1 MTLDSLS
8 SLPVRRKFAIYGLLV
23 PFIAAGVSI
32 AASAQDSLQAAYQR
46 CFRVGVAINK
56 AQVEGK
62 DPRGEAII
70 AKEFNSISP
79 ENVLKW
85 KAIHPKLGV
94 YDFVPADAYVAFG
107 EQHKMLIIGHTL
119 VWHEA
124 VPDWVFQDP
133 NGKPL
138 SRQALLDRMHEHILT
153 IVGRYK
159 GRIRGWDVVNEALA
173 DDGSLRDTPWRK
185 IIGDDYVEKA
195 FEFAHEADPDAE
207 LYYNDYLLEKSE
219 KRRGALVLLAH
230 LREKGIQVAA
240 VGLQGHYS
248 LEWPSTTELDAAIT
262 DFAKAGFKVSITELD
277 VDVLPRANTPLGAAD
292 VKASAKHSESI
303 DPYPDA
309 LPGRMQQALATR
321 YADLFRVLIAHPSTV
336 ERVTFWGVTDANS
349 WLNNWPVKG
358 RTNYPLLFDR
368 TGKRKPAYEAVI
380 NVANE
385 ARANK

>member
-1 MTLDSLS
+1 MTLYSLS
-8 SLPVRRKFAIYGLLV
+8 SLPARRKLAIYGLLV
-23 PFIAAGVSI
+23 PFIAVGVSI

-138 SRQALLDRMHEHILT
+138 SRQALLDRMH
-153 IVGRYK
+153 
-159 GRIRGWDVVNEALA
+159 
-173 DDGSLRDTPWRK
+173 
-185 IIGDDYVEKA
+185 
-195 FEFAHEADPDAE
+195 
-207 LYYNDYLLEKSE
+207 
-219 KRRGALVLLAH
+219 
-230 LREKGIQVAA
+230 
-240 VGLQGHYS
+240 
-248 LEWPSTTELDAAIT
+248 
-262 DFAKAGFKVSITELD
+262 
-277 VDVLPRANTPLGAAD
+277 
-292 VKASAKHSESI
+292 
-303 DPYPDA
+303 
-309 LPGRMQQALATR
+309 
-321 YADLFRVLIAHPSTV
+321 
-336 ERVTFWGVTDANS
+336 
-349 WLNNWPVKG
+349 
-358 RTNYPLLFDR
+358 
-368 TGKRKPAYEAVI
+368 
-380 NVANE
+380 
-385 ARANK
+385 